1 MCKIGDILLIY
12 NAKNRKPIGMHPFIV
27 LDDTNGKVSGVYS
40 YDFIGLLLTSANTE
54 EKKERLRQI
63 EGNFPIAEDDKIMNE
78 GKEQDNRYSYVE
90 ADQFFYFD
98 KNKINYIHIGK
109 IEPDIY
115 NLIIE
120 FIEEISNN
128 GVQIKRILDKATKI
142 ELNDNTEKL

>member
-12 NAKNRKPIGMHPFIV
+12 NARNRKPIGMHPFIV

-54 EKKERLRQI
+54 EKKERLKKI
-63 EGNFPIAEDDKIMNE
+63 DGNFPISEDDKIMNDD
-78 GKEQDNRYSYVE
+78 KDCDNRFSYVE

-98 KNKINYIHIGK
+98 KSKIKYIHIGSL
-109 IEPDIY
+109 EPDIF

-120 FIEEISNN
+120 FIQELNSS
-128 GVQIKRILDKATKI
+128 GVPIKRIVDKATKI
-142 ELNDNTEKL
+142 ELEETA

>member
-12 NAKNRKPIGMHPFIV
+12 NARNRRPVGAHPFIV
-27 LDDTNGKVSGVYS
+27 LDDSNGTVSGMYS

-54 EKKERLRQI
+54 EKKERLRKI
-63 EGNFPIAEDDKIMNE
+63 DGNFPISPDDKIVE
-78 GKEQDNRYSYVE
+78 ESKKSDNRYSYVE

-98 KNKINYIHIGK
+98 KTKIKYIHLGS

-120 FIEEISNN
+120 FIEELAEKGITIH
-128 GVQIKRILDKATKI
+128 QIIDKASKI
-142 ELNDNTEKL
+142 I